1 MSSGCRAA
9 LLAAAARAKRV
20 PTPTGGSRAAIAAI
34 FRQTAD
40 GADEVLLIR
49 RQERDGDPWSGHVAM
64 PGGKQED
71 ADADDECTAMREAH
85 EEVGLD
91 LSDAVL
97 FQRFGRLVDDRIV
110 QSRGRSM
117 VTGMFGFAVKCPN
130 ACPLL
135 APQADEVA
143 DAWWVDIQHLSCRR
157 LSWRVVGIEEWGPV
171 ARNRPWLVS
180 LLRALR
186 CDQVRFAAIDMPAPP
201 GSQPLSAEAT
211 SEVSRCEGRPATLG
225 SAFDSAVAEGAS
237 VEGRTRL
244 TKKYQL
250 WGLTL
255 AFYSDWLRA
264 SGVGQPLVGEGAPPA
279 FRDAIAPGV
288 RGGVLSKPLFSAITF
303 AFSNRAAKARAA
315 RRLGLWCAA
324 GLAGI
329 GLATAVL
336 RSEPS

>member
-1 MSSGCRAA
+1 
-9 LLAAAARAKRV
+9 
-20 PTPTGGSRAAIAAI
+20 
-34 FRQTAD
+34 
-40 GADEVLLIR
+40 
-49 RQERDGDPWSGHVAM
+49 M

-71 ADADDECTAMREAH
+71 TDADDEYTAMREAH

-91 LSDAVL
+91 LSDATIY
-97 FQRFGRLVDDRIV
+97 QRFGRLVDDRIV

-117 VTGMFGFAVKCPN
+117 VTGMFGFAVKGTN
-130 ACPLL
+130 SCPLL

-143 DAWWVDIQHLSCRR
+143 DAWWVDIQHLSSSR
-157 LSWRVVGIEEWGPV
+157 LSWRVVGIEEWGSV

-180 LLRALR
+180 LLRALG

-201 GSQPLSAEAT
+201 GAQPLSAEAT
-211 SEVSRCEGRPATLG
+211 SEASRCPAALG
-225 SAFDSAVAEGAS
+225 SASHSAVAEGTS
-237 VEGRTRL
+237 VEGRTQL
-244 TKKYQL
+244 TKQYQL

-336 RSEPS
+336 RGD

>member
-40 GADEVLLIR
+40 GADEVLFIR

-64 PGGKQED
+64 PGGKQEG
-71 ADADDECTAMREAH
+71 ADADDEYTAMREAH

-91 LSDAVL
+91 LSDATIY
-97 FQRFGRLVDDRIV
+97 QRFGRLVDDRIV

-117 VTGMFGFAVKCPN
+117 VTGMFGFAVKGTN
-130 ACPLL
+130 SCPLL

-143 DAWWVDIQHLSCRR
+143 DAWWVDIQHLSSSR
-157 LSWRVVGIEEWGPV
+157 LSWRVVGIEEWGSV

-180 LLRALR
+180 LLRALG

-201 GSQPLSAEAT
+201 GAQPLSAEAT
-211 SEVSRCEGRPATLG
+211 SEASRCPAALG
-225 SAFDSAVAEGAS
+225 SASHSAVAEGTS
-237 VEGRTRL
+237 VEGRTQL
-244 TKKYQL
+244 TKQYQL

-288 RGGVLSKPLFSAITF
+288 RGTVLSKPLFSAIKF

-336 RSEPS
+336 RGD

>member
-1 MSSGCRAA
+1 
-9 LLAAAARAKRV
+9 
-20 PTPTGGSRAAIAAI
+20 
-34 FRQTAD
+34 
-40 GADEVLLIR
+40 
-49 RQERDGDPWSGHVAM
+49 M
-64 PGGKQED
+64 PGGKQEG
-71 ADADDECTAMREAH
+71 ADADDEYTAMREAH

-91 LSDAVL
+91 LSDATIY
-97 FQRFGRLVDDRIV
+97 QRFGRLVDDRIV

-117 VTGMFGFAVKCPN
+117 VTGMFGFAVKGTN
-130 ACPLL
+130 SCPLL

-143 DAWWVDIQHLSCRR
+143 DAWWVDIQHLSSSR
-157 LSWRVVGIEEWGPV
+157 LSWRVVGIEEWGSV

-180 LLRALR
+180 LLRALG

-201 GSQPLSAEAT
+201 GAQPLSAEAT
-211 SEVSRCEGRPATLG
+211 SEASRCPAALG
-225 SAFDSAVAEGAS
+225 SASHIAVAEGTS
-237 VEGRTRL
+237 IEGRTQL
-244 TKKYQL
+244 TKQYQL

-288 RGGVLSKPLFSAITF
+288 RGTVLSKPLFSAIKF

-336 RSEPS
+336 RGD

>member
-40 GADEVLLIR
+40 GADEVLFIR

-71 ADADDECTAMREAH
+71 ADADDEYTAMREAH

-91 LSDAVL
+91 LSDATIY
-97 FQRFGRLVDDRIV
+97 QRFGRLVDDRIV

-117 VTGMFGFAVKCPN
+117 VTGMFGFAVKGTN
-130 ACPLL
+130 SCPLL
-135 APQADEVA
+135 APQADEIA
-143 DAWWVDIQHLSCRR
+143 DAWWVDIQHLSSSR
-157 LSWRVVGIEEWGPV
+157 LSWRVVGIEEWGSV

-180 LLRALR
+180 LLRALG

-201 GSQPLSAEAT
+201 GAQPLSAEAT
-211 SEVSRCEGRPATLG
+211 SEASRCPAALG
-225 SAFDSAVAEGAS
+225 SASHSAVAEGTS
-237 VEGRTRL
+237 IEGRTQL
-244 TKKYQL
+244 TKQYQL

-288 RGGVLSKPLFSAITF
+288 RGTVLSKPLFSAIKF

-336 RSEPS
+336 RGD

>member
-1 MSSGCRAA
+1 
-9 LLAAAARAKRV
+9 
-20 PTPTGGSRAAIAAI
+20 
-34 FRQTAD
+34 
-40 GADEVLLIR
+40 
-49 RQERDGDPWSGHVAM
+49 M

-71 ADADDECTAMREAH
+71 ADADDEYTAMREAH

-91 LSDAVL
+91 LSDATIY
-97 FQRFGRLVDDRIV
+97 QRFGRLVDDRIV

-117 VTGMFGFAVKCPN
+117 VTGMFGFAVKGTN
-130 ACPLL
+130 SCPLL

-143 DAWWVDIQHLSCRR
+143 DAWWVDIQHLSSSR
-157 LSWRVVGIEEWGPV
+157 LSWRVVGIEEWGSV

-180 LLRALR
+180 LLRALG

-201 GSQPLSAEAT
+201 GAQPLSAEAT
-211 SEVSRCEGRPATLG
+211 SEASRCPAALG
-225 SAFDSAVAEGAS
+225 STSHSAVVEGTS
-237 VEGRTRL
+237 VEGRTQL
-244 TKKYQL
+244 TKQYQL

-288 RGGVLSKPLFSAITF
+288 RGTVLSKPLFSAITF

-336 RSEPS
+336 RGDRMPP